1 MERVSQLSFL
11 TQGCLQDEGLY
22 GFSVTFFGLLTTR
35 ERKMMRMVENDCL

>member
-22 GFSVTFFGLLTTR
+22 GFSVTFFWLINYK
-35 ERKMMRMVENDCL
+35 RKKNDENGGE